1 MTVPLSLLTDL
12 CLSSTHRNKSDS
24 IDEPEMGE
32 GQEQVFPAHSNVK
45 EQPFAGQPLAAHPL
59 LFSKSISRPKPCPL
73 RIGFTSQL
81 YNFFIPL

>member
-12 CLSSTHRNKSDS
+12 CLSSTHRNKSGS

-32 GQEQVFPAHSNVK
+32 GQEQVFPAQSNVK

-59 LFSKSISRPKPCPL
+59 LHCCFAAKALSVAHRVHKP
-73 RIGFTSQL
+73 IIQL
-81 YNFFIPL
+81 LHPIVK